1 MGRQHRAASGH
12 ERAVPERSWVL
23 SGSTG
28 LILLT
33 SVVIFASVHGA
44 GTLLYLAFRFPAELD
59 PVAEAISYYAYVD
72 GARVRFTV
80 ALLEMA
86 LAGAALTLALLKA
99 GALRRTAALV
109 LMNSWCAGVVL
120 VALFPTDD
128 DPRILSVSG
137 VIHQVAG
144 ASLFV
149 TLPLAV
155 LLALR
160 EPSGAV
166 RARGVATTL
175 RRAAIATLALAL
187 AYLTARLP
195 DIAPGWPLVSAIG
208 NVAVGGL
215 LQRALFAGELV
226 LLLVLAGWLFA
237 VTRSGAPLD
246 GDGAGDPAGR
256 DG

>member
-1 MGRQHRAASGH
+1 MSRQDRGTSGQ
-12 ERAVPERSWVL
+12 ERAVPDRGWVL

-28 LILLT
+28 MVLLT
-33 SVVIFASVHGA
+33 SLVIFASVHGA
-44 GTLLYLAFRFPAELD
+44 GTILYLAFRFPAELD

-99 GALRRTAALV
+99 GALRRTSALV
-109 LMNSWCAGVVL
+109 LMNTWCAGVVL

-128 DPRILSVSG
+128 DPRILSASG

-149 TLPLAV
+149 TLPFAV
-155 LLALR
+155 LLTLR
-160 EPSGAV
+160 EPSGGPQP
-166 RARGVATTL
+166 RRVATTL
-175 RRAAIATLALAL
+175 RWAAITTLAFAL

-195 DIAPGWPLVSAIG
+195 DIAPDWSLVSAIG
-208 NVAVGGL
+208 NLALGGL
-215 LQRALFAGELV
+215 LQRLLFAGELV

-237 VTRSGAPLD
+237 VSRSGAPLD
-246 GDGAGDPAGR
+246 GDGAGNPAGR